1 MSPSFS
7 DLFAVAVTLRLIAV
21 QTHIDFFHVCAD
33 IEYRLFLT
41 GRNAGY
47 DAHSIFNRPGETGDS
62 AGSDHRFDE
71 VDLIFTRLADGC
83 FYLKVE
89 CDAVGVVTVQVA
101 MPDFT
106 DLNRPSVLRV
116 KHAGIA
122 PMDNTAE
129 FTKRCANLVLKFGF
143 AFRMNHLRIPFACA
157 ILYTHPGAYPL

>member
-21 QTHIDFFHVCAD
+21 QTHIDFFHVSAD
-33 IEYRLFLT
+33 IEYRLFLA

-47 DAHSIFNRPGETGDS
+47 DAYCIFNRPGKPGDS

-71 VDLIFTRLADGC
+71 INLFFTRLADGC

-89 CDAVGVVTVQVA
+89 RDAVSIVTVEVA
-101 MPDFT
+101 MPNFA

-122 PMDNTAE
+122 AMDNTAK
-129 FTKRCANLVLKFGF
+129 FAKRCANLVLKLCL

-157 ILYTHPGAYPL
+157 ILYTHPGA